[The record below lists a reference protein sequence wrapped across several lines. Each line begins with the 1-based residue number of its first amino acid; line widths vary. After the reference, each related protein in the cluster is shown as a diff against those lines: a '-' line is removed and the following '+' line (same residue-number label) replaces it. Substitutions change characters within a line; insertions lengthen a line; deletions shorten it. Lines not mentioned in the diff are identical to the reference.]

1 MGLYYGERYSFTGGK
16 MQKLLIFGTI
26 RALHDLFTAF
36 WIGGLLTT
44 AIAFMPA
51 IKGSSEKPGT
61 LKTML
66 KAYHHHL
73 RVVAI
78 VSMVGLWITGLLL
91 SRQSSAHAGFL
102 NFSDTYNMLL
112 SIKHL
117 LIFVMVGIGL
127 FRGFV
132 LGQKIE
138 HFNAKDQKVY
148 AVLLLINTILGVAV
162 VFLSGISA
170 VMG

>member
-1 MGLYYGERYSFTGGK
+1 L
-16 MQKLLIFGTI
+16 QKQLVFGTI

-44 AIAFMPA
+44 AIAFMPV
-51 IKGSSEKPGT
+51 IKGSREKPGT
-61 LKTML
+61 LKAML
-66 KAYHHHL
+66 KAYHHRL
-73 RVVAI
+73 RIVAV

-91 SRQSSAHAGFL
+91 SRQSSAYVGLL
-102 NFSDTYNMLL
+102 NFSDAYNLLL

-127 FRGFV
+127 FRGFI
-132 LGQKIE
+132 LGRKIDQ
-138 HFNAKDQKVY
+138 FNTKDQKVY
-148 AVLLLINTILGVAV
+148 AVLLLINTVLGVAV

>member
-1 MGLYYGERYSFTGGK
+1 MPK
-16 MQKLLIFGTI
+16 PIIFGTI

-51 IKGSSEKPGT
+51 MKRSSEKPGS

-73 RVVAI
+73 RIVAV

-91 SRQSSAHAGFL
+91 SRQSSALAGFL
-102 NFSDTYNMLL
+102 NFSDTYNVLL

-117 LIFVMVGIGL
+117 LVFVMIGIGL
-127 FRGFV
+127 FRGFI
-132 LGQKIE
+132 LGRKIE
-138 HFNAKDQKVY
+138 HFTAKDQKMY
-148 AVLLLINTILGVAV
+148 AVLLVINGILGVIV
-162 VFLSGISA
+162 LFLSGISA
-170 VMG
+170 GMG

>member
-1 MGLYYGERYSFTGGK
+1 MPK
-16 MQKLLIFGTI
+16 PLIFGTI

-51 IKGSSEKPGT
+51 MKRGGEKPGT
-61 LKTML
+61 SKTIL

-73 RVVAI
+73 RVIAI
-78 VSMVGLWITGLLL
+78 VSMIGLWITGLLL

-102 NFSDTYNMLL
+102 NFSDTYNVLL
-112 SIKHL
+112 SVKHML
-117 LIFVMVGIGL
+117 VFVMVGIGL
-127 FRGFV
+127 FRGFI
-132 LGQKIE
+132 LGRKIE
-138 HFNAKDQKVY
+138 QFTAKDKKVY
-148 AVLLLINTILGVAV
+148 AVLLLINAILGVAV

>member
-1 MGLYYGERYSFTGGK
+1 MPK
-16 MQKLLIFGTI
+16 PLIFGTI
-26 RALHDLFTAF
+26 RALHDLFTAV

-51 IKGSSEKPGT
+51 MKRSSEKPGT
-61 LKTML
+61 LKSML

-73 RVVAI
+73 RVITV

-91 SRQSSAHAGFL
+91 SRQSPTYAGFL
-102 NFSDTYNMLL
+102 NFSDTYNVLL

-117 LIFVMVGIGL
+117 LVFVMVGIGL
-127 FRGFV
+127 FRGFI

-138 HFNAKDQKVY
+138 HFTAKEQKVY
-148 AVLLLINTILGVAV
+148 AVLLIINAILGVAV

-170 VMG
+170 VVG

>member
-1 MGLYYGERYSFTGGK
+1 MPK
-16 MQKLLIFGTI
+16 PLIFGTI
-26 RALHDLFTAF
+26 RALHDLFTVF
-36 WIGGLLTT
+36 WVGGLLTT

-51 IKGSSEKPGT
+51 MKRRDEKPGS

-66 KAYHHHL
+66 KTYHTHL
-73 RVVAI
+73 RVVAV
-78 VSMVGLWITGLLL
+78 VSMIGLWITGLLL

-102 NFSDTYNMLL
+102 NFSDTYNVLL

-132 LGQKIE
+132 IGRKIE
-138 HFNAKDQKVY
+138 NFTPKDQKVY
-148 AVLLLINTILGVAV
+148 AVLLLINTILGVTV
-162 VFLSGISA
+162 IFLSGISA

>member
-1 MGLYYGERYSFTGGK
+1 MPK
-16 MQKLLIFGTI
+16 PLIFGTI

-51 IKGSSEKPGT
+51 MKRSSETPGS

-66 KAYHHHL
+66 KSYHRHL
-73 RVVAI
+73 RVVAV
-78 VSMVGLWITGLLL
+78 VSMIGLWITGLLL
-91 SRQSSAHAGFL
+91 SRQSSTHAGFL
-102 NFSDTYNMLL
+102 NFSDTYNVLL

-117 LIFVMVGIGL
+117 LVFVMVGIGL

-132 LGQKIE
+132 FGKKIE
-138 HFNAKDQKVY
+138 HFTPKDQKVY
-148 AVLLLINTILGVAV
+148 AVLLLINTILGVTV
-162 VFLSGISA
+162 LFLSGISA